1 MFKRRVRTDDHRWYE
16 HGNVVV
22 DSAGLSPANACV
34 PYLFPEIYNDKKLAV
49 YNVISSFPTLDPNY
63 EGVVYMMAKTK
74 HDDPNGWVL
83 GINTNSNKL
92 VMLAPFS
99 RKKLHIQ
106 RTYVH
111 SAFSKYLSRASEKY
125 FTEGRPS
132 GREVWSTLHNGVAA
146 TSAMNVHIHQVT
158 QYATSIGVGQAAT
171 NAAKSFQRASE
182 DIEKILLGYC
192 WHEPTARGE
201 AVGDKIN
208 VAAGALDGLLH
219 TLPSVVLGI
228 GRSMIPVYEPVN
240 EESLVEKC

>member
-1 MFKRRVRTDDHRWYE
+1 
-16 HGNVVV
+16 
-22 DSAGLSPANACV
+22 
-34 PYLFPEIYNDKKLAV
+34 
-49 YNVISSFPTLDPNY
+49 
-63 EGVVYMMAKTK
+63 MMAKTK

-99 RKKLHIQ
+99 RIQLHIQ

-111 SAFSKYLSRASEKY
+111 SAFSKYLSKASEKY

-132 GREVWSTLHNGVAA
+132 GREIWSILHNGVAA

-158 QYATSIGVGQAAT
+158 QYATSIGVGKSAT
-171 NAAKSFQRASE
+171 DAAKSFQRASE

-192 WHEPTARGE
+192 WHEPTARCE

-208 VAAGALDGLLH
+208 VAVGALDELLH